1 MAGVFGENLGESR
14 KRERA
19 KARKGVEK

>member
-1 MAGVFGENLGESR
+1 MMVSLGVGRKNNAGESR

-19 KARKGVEK
+19 NT